1 MNTSLCSSDWLSLE
15 LCASRVRRT
24 LRQTTRRG
32 YGVNITDGRWDQPLK
47 VSEFLLEC
55 VLLTV
60 FSDMRSITAS
70 FLLNLDCLVLPTFS
84 FWLYVILHM
93 SQSPLQRTP
102 SSVCQRKIVWNAFTK
117 IFFMLAFLPFPHVCR
132 WSIRCW
138 VWQQRACVSPDPQP
152 GGSGT
157 SS

>member
-1 MNTSLCSSDWLSLE
+1 
-15 LCASRVRRT
+15 
-24 LRQTTRRG
+24 
-32 YGVNITDGRWDQPLK
+32 VNITDGRWDQPLK

-55 VLLTV
+55 VVLTV

-117 IFFMLAFLPFPHVCR
+117 SSSCWHFFRSRMSAGDQSGVEFDNNVRASRPIRSLEVPELRLKFQTPTIGNTYFL
-132 WSIRCW
+132 
-138 VWQQRACVSPDPQP
+138 
-152 GGSGT
+152 
-157 SS
+157 